1 MPDFLVFTHEPNRNL
16 DVANWKIPKIE
27 HLMKIHLDLLKPFK
41 NCSFLGINLLTY
53 KMTEN
58 EAKNIIKSFS
68 KEFNIPS
75 SDLIRFKDSQ
85 IINNIE
91 IAMDSWK

>member
-1 MPDFLVFTHEPNRNL
+1 MYYSSVTLGLLHGAMPDFLVFTHEPNRNL

-68 KEFNIPS
+68 KIQYSIFRSNS
-75 SDLIRFKDSQ
+75 F
-85 IINNIE
+85 
-91 IAMDSWK
+91 

>member
-1 MPDFLVFTHEPNRNL
+1 
-16 DVANWKIPKIE
+16 
-27 HLMKIHLDLLKPFK
+27 
-41 NCSFLGINLLTY
+41 
-53 KMTEN
+53 MTEMP
-58 EAKNIIKSFS
+58 KNIIKSFS

-91 IAMDSWK
+91 IAMTHGINFMKYRIDLNIVSNFKKQQPMV